1 MSIFDLVHNIPIVT
15 DYPTTELP
23 AQSDPKET
31 FAFIEQELL
40 ESLPVLQKKESN
52 NGNGLKQGQW
62 TQGACAALLVRLYMN
77 ASWWIDED
85 KTVEAE
91 KYSEKNYRW

>member
-15 DYPTTELP
+15 DYPATELP
-23 AQSDPKET
+23 EQSDPKET

-40 ESLPVLQKKESN
+40 ESLPALQKKEGN

-77 ASWWIDED
+77 AGWWIDED
-85 KTVEAE
+85 KTAEAE
-91 KYSEKNYRW
+91 NIVKRL

>member
-1 MSIFDLVHNIPIVT
+1 MKN
-15 DYPTTELP
+15 
-23 AQSDPKET
+23 QT

-62 TQGACAALLVRLYMN
+62 TQGDVYKRQVVSYIGYASQEIRLEDTKLLRIMMKEDVELL
-77 ASWWIDED
+77 DEVGIVND
-85 KTVEAE
+85 LTRCT
-91 KYSEKNYRW
+91 SFP

>member
-40 ESLPVLQKKESN
+40 ESLPVLQKKKVIMEM
-52 NGNGLKQGQW
+52 
-62 TQGACAALLVRLYMN
+62 V
-77 ASWWIDED
+77 
-85 KTVEAE
+85 
-91 KYSEKNYRW
+91 